1 MLKIKKCLSK
11 IMNIIFL
18 NLNFKVYSKSCC
30 TPYYYNNYYK
40 LIKVDKL

>member
-1 MLKIKKCLSK
+1 MLKIKKCLSN

-18 NLNFKVYSKSCC
+18 NLNFKVYSKSTRC
-30 TPYYYNNYYK
+30 TPYYYYK